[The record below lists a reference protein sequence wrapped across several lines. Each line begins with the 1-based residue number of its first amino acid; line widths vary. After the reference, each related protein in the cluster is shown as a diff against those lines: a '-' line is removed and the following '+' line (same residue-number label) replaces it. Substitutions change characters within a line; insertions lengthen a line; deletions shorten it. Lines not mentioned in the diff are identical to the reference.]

1 MKQTQHKLL
10 KSKTSLP
17 GNINNQKSR
26 NGNGS
31 TLALTNDLIEEEIQ
45 DDVLSQNQKGENSK
59 VGGLI

>member
-1 MKQTQHKLL
+1 M
-10 KSKTSLP
+10 P
-17 GNINNQKSR
+17 GNTKNQKSR